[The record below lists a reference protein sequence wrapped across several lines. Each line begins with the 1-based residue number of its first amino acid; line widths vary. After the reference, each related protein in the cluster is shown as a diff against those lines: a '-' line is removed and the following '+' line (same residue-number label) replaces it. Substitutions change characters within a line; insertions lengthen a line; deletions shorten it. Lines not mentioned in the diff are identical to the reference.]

1 MISGER
7 DPEKTSGG
15 DSAIT
20 MPMRDH
26 SAAPVQSQPRA
37 EGALMV
43 SAKRQGASSVIDRYR
58 PSGAMKAM
66 FPHRPGPLE
75 TIVIN
80 SSGGIT
86 GGDRLRIVGEAGQG
100 AHLTLTTQA
109 AERAYRAAEG
119 WGAVDSRLRAGP
131 GATLF
136 WLPQELILYQG
147 AALRRRLRIS
157 LAGDARLLMVEPVIF
172 GRAAMGERL
181 TQASLHD
188 RIEIFR
194 DDLPFYHD
202 ALRLEGDLQAR
213 LARAGIARG
222 AGAMASVVYVGPEAE
237 AHLPAVR
244 AALPETGGASLLRPD
259 LLAVRLLAEDG
270 FLLRRHLLPVLD
282 RLSQDTLPTSWRL

>member
-1 MISGER
+1 MISADR
-7 DPEKTSGG
+7 IPEPSSGG
-15 DSAIT
+15 DRAIT
-20 MPMRDH
+20 LPMRDC
-26 SAAPVQSQPRA
+26 PVAETEPQPRA

-66 FPHRPGPLE
+66 FPRRPGPLE
-75 TIVIN
+75 AIVIN
-80 SSGGIT
+80 SAGGIT
-86 GGDRLRIVGEAGQG
+86 GGDRLRISAEAGEG
-100 AHLTLTTQA
+100 AHLVLTTQA
-109 AERAYRAAEG
+109 AERAYRAARG
-119 WGAVDSRLRAGP
+119 WGAVDSRLRAAP
-131 GATLF
+131 GARLF

-147 AALRRRLRIS
+147 AALRRRLRIA

-181 TQASLHD
+181 TDASLHD
-188 RIEIFR
+188 RIEITR
-194 DDLPFYHD
+194 DGVALYHD
-202 ALRLEGDLQAR
+202 AVRLEGDLQAR
-213 LARAGIARG
+213 LARAGIAAG

-244 AALPETGGASLLRPD
+244 AALPAAGGASLLRPD